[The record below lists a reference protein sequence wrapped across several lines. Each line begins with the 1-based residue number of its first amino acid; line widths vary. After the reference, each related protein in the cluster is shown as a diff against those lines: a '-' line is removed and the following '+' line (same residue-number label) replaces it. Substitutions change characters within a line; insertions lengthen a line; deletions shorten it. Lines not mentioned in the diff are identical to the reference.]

1 MTRFHETPAPG
12 LEQAYE
18 GSLLHAEESAYQK
31 IDVYE
36 HPTFGRML
44 VLDGLVQT
52 TTRDEFCYHEM
63 LVHVPMI
70 ACAEPRRVL
79 IIGGGDGGTLRR
91 VLEHPTVT
99 DAVMV
104 EIDERVTA
112 VSRRHLPSIAGD
124 AFDDPRATVLFDDG
138 AAYVRNGTEPFDAI
152 VVDSSDP
159 VGPGVVL
166 FSEEFYAQCRARLN
180 PGGTLSAQIGS
191 PLYFPDE
198 IAMAL
203 GNAAKAFPQV
213 EPYLGA
219 VPTYPGT
226 LWGYMVAGERLDLD
240 ADTAAKRAAERGL
253 QPRYWTPEIQAG
265 AFAVPAFLGAVA
277 AGSPVFPPVPLPEA

>member
-1 MTRFHETPAPG
+1 MTRFHEEPAPG
-12 LEQAYE
+12 LEQAYQ
-18 GSLLHAEESAYQK
+18 GTLLHAEESAFQK
-31 IDVYE
+31 IEVYE

-70 ACAEPRRVL
+70 AVAEPRRVL

-91 VLEHPTVT
+91 VLEHATVT
-99 DAVMV
+99 EAVMV
-104 EIDERVTA
+104 EIDETVTT
-112 VSRRHLPSIAGD
+112 VSREFFPEIAGD

-138 AAYVRNGTEPFDAI
+138 AAYVRDGSEPFDAI
-152 VVDSSDP
+152 VIDSSDP

-166 FSEEFYAQCRARLN
+166 FSEEFYGQCRVRLN
-180 PGGTLSAQIGS
+180 PGGVLSAQIGS
-191 PLYFPDE
+191 PFYFPDE

-213 EPYLGA
+213 KPYVGA

-226 LWGYMVAGERLDLD
+226 LWGYMLAGERIDTD
-240 ADTAAKRAAERGL
+240 ADTAGKRAAERGL

-265 AFAVPAFLGAVA
+265 AFAVPAFVA
-277 AGSPVFPPVPLPEA
+277 EVASGSPVFPKP